1 MVNRYIFIKQKNQKI
16 QIKKNKKSHIKIKGC
31 KTLQLIVIY
40 LQSKRIRKP
49 KLKNKKGCTKI
60 NGCKTKTINF
70 VPEAVST

>member
-16 QIKKNKKSHIKIKGC
+16 QIKKNKKRRIKIKGC
-31 KTLQLIVIY
+31 KTQQLIVIY
-40 LQSKRIRKP
+40 LSSKRIRKP

-60 NGCKTKTINF
+60 NGCKTKTVNF